1 MKACFIRKARTLTEL
16 KETTDKGSEYVIEK
30 TIELEPAAYREF
42 SNYLL
47 EDREFIEDNIREM
60 YLDAENVRHCL
71 LVKAKG
77 RQDGILVEA
86 EGYSYA
92 RYAAYCAA
100 C

>member
-1 MKACFIRKARTLTEL
+1 
-16 KETTDKGSEYVIEK
+16 
-30 TIELEPAAYREF
+30 
-42 SNYLL
+42 L
-47 EDREFIEDNIREM
+47 EDREFIEDNISEM
-60 YLDAENVRHCL
+60 YLDTENVRHCL

-77 RQDGILVEA
+77 GRDGILVEA